1 MGLEALN
8 DMTVSDIE
16 KTSIGDI
23 MAACGYTDDSVNPID
38 SEHNFR
44 DAVRDSTVVNEAS
57 RRALATNLTSVGGR
71 RGKKGGTLLY
81 GPWGGRGTKK
91 RKEPAVLASWRKFV
105 RKVQHEENISYPKA
119 MKRAS
124 KRKSEWQKG
133 GAVEAFDPA
142 ADKYES
148 ATMNGGDS
156 AANAA
161 NANHSDSKLK
171 PMIAG
176 KSRRKRGGTKKRRMS
191 RRR

>member
-1 MGLEALN
+1 MDLTVLN
-8 DMTVSDIE
+8 GMTDDKI
-16 KTSIGDI
+16 KDTPIGDI
-23 MAACGYTDDSVNPID
+23 MAACGYTNGSVELED
-38 SEHNFR
+38 EFR
-44 DAVRDSTVVNEAS
+44 DAVAKSTEVTQDKKN
-57 RRALATNLTSVGGR
+57 ALATNLTSVGGR
-71 RGKKGGTLLY
+71 RGKK
-81 GPWGGRGTKK
+81 GGRGTKK

-133 GAVEAFDPA
+133 GAVEDFDPA
-142 ADKYES
+142 ADNYGSVAMK
-148 ATMNGGDS
+148 GGAYAPAD
-156 AANAA
+156 
-161 NANHSDSKLK
+161 HSDSKFK

>member
-8 DMTVSDIE
+8 VMTVSDIE
-16 KTSIGDI
+16 ITSIGDI
-23 MAACGYTDDSVNPID
+23 MTACGYTNGSVKLED
-38 SEHNFR
+38 EFR
-44 DAVRDSTVVNEAS
+44 DAVAESEEVTPDKKI
-57 RRALATNLTSVGGR
+57 ALATNKTSVASNGGR

-133 GAVEAFDPA
+133 GAV
-142 ADKYES
+142 
-148 ATMNGGDS
+148 G
-156 AANAA
+156 
-161 NANHSDSKLK
+161 HC
-171 PMIAG
+171 AG
-176 KSRRKRGGTKKRRMS
+176 
-191 RRR
+191 

>member
-8 DMTVSDIE
+8 DMKVSDIE
-16 KTSIGDI
+16 TTSIGDI

-71 RGKKGGTLLY
+71 RGKK
-81 GPWGGRGTKK
+81 GGRGTKK

-142 ADKYES
+142 ADKYEPV
-148 ATMNGGDS
+148 MKGGAYAPAD
-156 AANAA
+156 
-161 NANHSDSKLK
+161 HSDSNSKLK

>member
-1 MGLEALN
+1 MADGYSTKQLIEFIDNAKMVDELSMYIESIRANQDAIASYNEKFGPLPEKEEEELE
-8 DMTVSDIE
+8 
-16 KTSIGDI
+16 
-23 MAACGYTDDSVNPID
+23 
-38 SEHNFR
+38 
-44 DAVRDSTVVNEAS
+44 
-57 RRALATNLTSVGGR
+57 GGR
-71 RGKKGGTLLY
+71 RGKK
-81 GPWGGRGTKK
+81 GGRGTKK

-142 ADKYES
+142 ADKYEPV
-148 ATMNGGDS
+148 MKGGAYAPAD
-156 AANAA
+156 
-161 NANHSDSKLK
+161 HSDSNSKLK

>member
-1 MGLEALN
+1 MADGYSTKQLIEFIDNAKMVDELSMYIESIRANQDAIASYNEKFGPLPEKEEEELE
-8 DMTVSDIE
+8 
-16 KTSIGDI
+16 
-23 MAACGYTDDSVNPID
+23 
-38 SEHNFR
+38 
-44 DAVRDSTVVNEAS
+44 
-57 RRALATNLTSVGGR
+57 GGR
-71 RGKKGGTLLY
+71 RGKK
-81 GPWGGRGTKK
+81 GGRGTKK

-133 GAVEAFDPA
+133 GAVEDFDPQA
-142 ADKYES
+142 KNYAPAMKGGIAPAD
-148 ATMNGGDS
+148 
-156 AANAA
+156 
-161 NANHSDSKLK
+161 HSDSNSKLK